1 MIYERSEKHRAI
13 RKNLQDEIDELLD
26 RLAELESEDD
36 FDVEAIEELQ
46 AEIQE
51 KEFELEELQD
61 ERVSRDDFET
71 RRERLLDN
79 DPAILDDGEID
90 SWDEW
95 VQDYA

>member
-1 MIYERSEKHRAI
+1 M
-13 RKNLQDEIDELLD
+13 D